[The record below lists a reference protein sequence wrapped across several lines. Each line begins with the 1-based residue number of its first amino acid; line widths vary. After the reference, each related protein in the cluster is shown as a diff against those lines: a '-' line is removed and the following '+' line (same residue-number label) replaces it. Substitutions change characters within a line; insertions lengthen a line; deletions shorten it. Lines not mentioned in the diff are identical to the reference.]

1 MKKLRKPTSKPIL
14 RRKKN
19 ERVICRLIRV
29 GPYCEKQERKFGPCH
44 TVARTN
50 KFPIV
55 AAMEIKV
62 LRTIDVIKIFGLT
75 SKMLAGIP

>member
-1 MKKLRKPTSKPIL
+1 MCSGSDTSATHRSDKARPN
-14 RRKKN
+14 RN
-19 ERVICRLIRV
+19 VFED
-29 GPYCEKQERKFGPCH
+29 EWKFGLRYIV
-44 TVARTN
+44 TRTN